1 MKNLKKI
8 LSLLLAVL
16 MVAGLFVGCGDNNQT
31 NDPTTGTPPADP
43 DAPYEETVT
52 LTTFFEIAAPINATF
67 DQSQLEEYK
76 LLKDMQEATN
86 IKLEYLWYAADTAED
101 AETKKNNA
109 IATGEIPDFMIV
121 SDAQLSLL
129 AKSDLINK
137 DLMPLFE
144 MYGSDTLK
152 AWTTAEGDDALG
164 SATYGGKLIAI
175 PLVESSSDSAP
186 LLWIR
191 NDWLKNLGLEI
202 PKTLDE
208 LYAVMKAF
216 KENDPDQDGQD
227 DTVGIALHK
236 NFLSNGT
243 GDCYGLFSG
252 FGSYPTSWVEDGN
265 GGLVYGATT
274 AESKAALE
282 YLAKAYKEGLIQEDF
297 SSKDDSGTTELTA
310 SGTAGIQYGMMWNAM
325 WPLNMTLGNDPNAD
339 WVACAIPGVTGTGTP
354 GTKLSLVGYAVISS
368 DCKHPE
374 AVIKLL
380 NYWCYIMGEAPLEE
394 YNSILV
400 EQDGIPQVPQHH
412 VMLKTWNPMKN
423 LEAYYAVKEAVASGD
438 TSKMNAEEM
447 GYYNDVVAYMGGDM
461 SKYGAMKT
469 FGPTGS
475 AYEAMAAYAEAK
487 NYYMDKFTGPQTTT
501 MAKNMSII
509 EDKVYEYYT
518 KVIMGVASAD
528 DFDAFVAELGNLGL
542 TQITTEVNEWYAS
555 K

>member
-8 LSLLLAVL
+8 LCLLLAVL
-16 MVAGLFVGCGDNNQT
+16 MVASLFVGCS
-31 NDPTTGTPPADP
+31 DPDDDSTIGTPPADP
-43 DAPYEETVT
+43 NAPYEETVT
-52 LTTFFEIAAPINATF
+52 LTTFFEIAAPIQATF
-67 DQSQLEEYK
+67 DESQLTEYK
-76 LLKDMQEATN
+76 LLQDMQKATN
-86 IKLEYLWYAADTAED
+86 IKLEYLWCAADTADD

-137 DLMPLFE
+137 NLGPIYD
-144 MYGSDTLK
+144 MYASETMK
-152 AWTTAEGDDALG
+152 QWTTAEGNDALG

-175 PLVESSSDSAP
+175 PLVQSASDSAP

-191 NDWLKNLGLEI
+191 KDWLNNLGMEV
-202 PKTLDE
+202 PTTLDQ

-216 KENDPDQDGQD
+216 KENDPDKDGKA

-252 FGSYPTSWVEDGN
+252 FGSYPTSWVEDGK
-265 GGLVYGATT
+265 GGLTYGAITP
-274 AESKAALE
+274 ESKEALA

-297 SSKDDSGTTELTA
+297 SVKDDSGTTELTA
-310 SGTAGIQYGMMWNAM
+310 SSTAGIQYGMMWNAM
-325 WPLNMTLGNDPNAD
+325 WPLNMTLDNDPNAD
-339 WVACAIPGVTGTGTP
+339 WVACAIPGVEGLGTP
-354 GTKLSLVGYAVISS
+354 GIKLSLVGYAVISA

-400 EQDGIPQVPQHH
+400 EQDGMPQVPQHH
-412 VMLKTWNPMKN
+412 VMLKTWNPLKN
-423 LEAYYAVKEAVASGD
+423 LDAYYAVKEAIETND

-447 GYYNDVVAYMGGDM
+447 GYYNDVVAYMNGDM
-461 SKYGAMKT
+461 SKYGGMKT

-487 NYYMDKFTGPQTTT
+487 NYYMDKFTGPQTPT

-509 EDKVYEYYT
+509 EDKVYEFYT
-518 KVIMGVASAD
+518 KVIMGVASVD
-528 DFDAFVAELGNLGL
+528 EFDAFVAELGNLGL